1 MVYRVVNGDSLIEL
15 TTYQIIN
22 EIRKGNCQGL
32 HLPSFRASTRISKLF
47 LNGFEAKEIISTAQI
62 LKVK

>member
-32 HLPSFRASTRISKLF
+32 HLPSFRISKLF
-47 LNGFEAKEIISTAQI
+47 LNGFEAKEIISTAHI

>member
-1 MVYRVVNGDSLIEL
+1 MVYRVVNGDSLVEL

-47 LNGFEAKEIISTAQI
+47 LNGFEAKE
-62 LKVK
+62 